1 MNVLARHI
9 LFLSVLFFLILPT
22 PTYAYLDPGTGSYL
36 LQIMA
41 AVFFGGA
48 YALTTWWKQIKL
60 FVGRIFFRKDKKTS
74 EKPSGKEK

>member
-1 MNVLARHI
+1 MKALFRHI
-9 LFLSVLFFLILPT
+9 SFLSVLFFLILPT
-22 PTYAYLDPGTGSYL
+22 TTYAYLDPGTGSYL

-48 YALTTWWKQIKL
+48 YAVTTWWKQIKL
-60 FVGRIFFRKDKKTS
+60 FISRLFFRKDNKTS

>member
-1 MNVLARHI
+1 MRHI
-9 LFLSVLFFLILPT
+9 IFLSILFFLILPT

-48 YALTTWWKQIKL
+48 YAVTTWWKQIKL
-60 FVGRIFFRKDKKTS
+60 FFVRIFLRKDKKTS
-74 EKPSGKEK
+74 EKATDKEK

>member
-1 MNVLARHI
+1 MRHIIFLTI
-9 LFLSVLFFLILPT
+9 LFLFIVPT

-60 FVGRIFFRKDKKTS
+60 FVLRIFLRKDKKSS
-74 EKPSGKEK
+74 EKSTEKGK